1 MKKLRFWTTI
11 IIIWLIF
18 FFNIERIGSPINIR
32 SYTYIFVAVVAVV
45 TLIIPRIQQ
54 LPLTLLILTPVP
66 LFLVLKAFLEKG
78 HWQANLLDGYS
89 LPLTVTQASAIILT
103 GLLAR
108 QINHGLWDFE
118 RAIAS
123 ITFNHIGQLPKPF
136 SEGQGVMYREV
147 KRARRYQR
155 PLAVI
160 ALTVDESSIK
170 VLLPQ
175 VVEQVQRAMMKE
187 FVLANIARLLD
198 DNMFEFDTIA
208 LRGNSFVLVLPE
220 VPGADVSH
228 IMQRLDKT
236 IKEKLNV
243 KLRMGTACLP
253 DDAITFESLVETALA
268 NAGRQVDLEAV
279 VTPPKALTQE
289 A

>member
-11 IIIWLIF
+11 LIIWLIF
-18 FFNIERIGSPINIR
+18 FFNIERIGSPVNIR
-32 SYTYIFVAVVAVV
+32 SYTYIFVAIVAAA
-45 TLIIPRIQQ
+45 TLILPRIRQ
-54 LPLTLLILTPVP
+54 LPLALLILTPVP

-78 HWQANLLDGYS
+78 DWHANLLAGYA

-108 QINHGLWDFE
+108 QITHGLWEFE
-118 RAIAS
+118 YTIAG
-123 ITFNHIGQLPKPF
+123 ITFNHLGKVPKPF
-136 SEGQGVMYREV
+136 SDGQGVMYREV

-160 ALTVDESSIK
+160 ALKVDDSTVEFLIPEI
-170 VLLPQ
+170 VH
-175 VVEQVQRAMMKE
+175 QVQQAMMRE
-187 FVLANIARLLD
+187 FVLASIARILD

-220 VPGADVSH
+220 VVNQDVPQV
-228 IMQRLDKT
+228 MQRLEKT

-243 KLRMGTACLP
+243 KLQMGAATLP
-253 DDAITFESLVETALA
+253 DDAITFESLVEMALK
-268 NAGRQVDLEAV
+268 NAEQQTGTYTTLTTSKHAV
-279 VTPPKALTQE
+279 T
-289 A
+289 